1 MGACASQPNEGVP
14 PAAAKIKNSAGL
26 KQAFATVKQGTRAP
40 DQATMSLLWD
50 QTDVDKVCH
59 CLVSCFPRHRHQLPF
74 THTWAT
80 PWLAERHTRS
90 GRANV
95 ASGRHHG
102 LPEGQVQSGA
112 EDSKRGAG

>member
-50 QTDVDKVCH
+50 QTDVDKVWH
-59 CLVSCFPRHRHQLPF
+59 CPAFLLPMASTSAPFHPRVGCP
-74 THTWAT
+74 
-80 PWLAERHTRS
+80 LA
-90 GRANV
+90 GRV
-95 ASGRHHG
+95 AHSIRM
-102 LPEGQVQSGA
+102 
-112 EDSKRGAG
+112 